1 MQQFQY
7 AIGGKA
13 KTRTRR
19 HRRMT
24 KYHSKSKRGGLSL
37 KMPQTLKANMMKKA
51 SSMMAKTS
59 PMMAK
64 TSPMMKMA
72 SAKPM
77 EAMKSMRSMTAAA
90 PLQTQA
96 DVVGKNVANTLK
108 KAQAT
113 YLRTKYGT
121 QKTMRNLMGTA
132 RELASNV
139 QGAVKTAAQKVRANV
154 ASGGKRR
161 TQKRR
166 VHHKRK

>member
-1 MQQFQY
+1 MQMQY

-13 KTRTRR
+13 KTRARR

-24 KYHSKSKRGGLSL
+24 KYHSKSKRGGMSF
-37 KMPQTLKANMMKKA
+37 KMPQNLKASMMKKA
-51 SSMMAKTS
+51 A
-59 PMMAK
+59 PMMKKAAPMMVK
-64 TSPMMKMA
+64 ASPLMKMA

-90 PLQTQA
+90 PMKTQA
-96 DVVGKNVANTLK
+96 DVIGKNVANTLK
-108 KAQAT
+108 KAQAS